1 MTAFSYRDGQLHAEA
16 VPLSRIAREVGTPAY
31 VYSTAALAQTYRRF
45 AAAFAGLPLTIC
57 YALKANS
64 NQAVIAT
71 LAKLGAGADVVSEGE
86 MRRALA
92 AGIPAGRII
101 FSGVGKTVAE
111 MEAALAAGLHQIN
124 VESLPELEAL
134 SAVATRL
141 GVTAPVALRINPDV
155 DAQTHAKIATGRR
168 EDKFGIDIA
177 EAPAVYARAAALPG
191 LAPVGVAVHIGSQL
205 TRLAPFRAAFG
216 HIAELVVQLRGQGI
230 ALSRVDLGGGI
241 GIPYRADDTP
251 PTPEEYA
258 GLIREI
264 IAPLGT
270 DIAIE
275 PGRALVGQAGLLLSR
290 VLFVKPGHSRRFV
303 ILDAAMNDLLRPALY
318 EAWHPIVPAAEAP
331 AEAPLQDCDI
341 VGPVCETGDTFARHR
356 PLPPLAAGDLV
367 AFLAAGAY
375 GAVMASNYNSRPLV
389 PEVLVD
395 GDRLAIVRKRPTFD
409 EMLAQEPLPDW
420 LEAPVP
426 DVPFPPP

>member
-1 MTAFSYRDGQLHAEA
+1 MTAFSYRDSQLHAEA

-216 HIAELVVQLRGQGI
+216 RIAELVVQLRGQGI

-264 IAPLGT
+264 VAPLGT

-318 EAWHPIVPAAEAP
+318 EAWHPIVPVAEAP
-331 AEAPLQDCDI
+331 ATAPLQDCDI

-375 GAVMASNYNSRPLV
+375 GAVMASSYNSRPLV

-420 LEAPVP
+420 LDAPVP
-426 DVPFPPP
+426 DAPFPAL